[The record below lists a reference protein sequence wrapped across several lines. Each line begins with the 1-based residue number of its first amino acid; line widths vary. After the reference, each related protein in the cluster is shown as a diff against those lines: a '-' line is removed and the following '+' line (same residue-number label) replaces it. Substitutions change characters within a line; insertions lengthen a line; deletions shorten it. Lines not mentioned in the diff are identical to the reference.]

1 MKRSITLAAAM
12 IAAAISGAQAP
23 LSVDTSFR
31 VDLPAQNVRSLA
43 FMANGQFLL
52 SGQMEFPDDS
62 GVRALAR
69 INPEGSRDLSFPFT
83 YGGAKLTP
91 WQDRFYVGAGT
102 VRRLM
107 PDGTIDNSFQ
117 NMNFDPYFI
126 SGQGGDYHVFP
137 DGRVL
142 LGGYHSIEAEHLNLQ
157 GDYNLVWFFNNG
169 RLDTT
174 RTHRTG
180 NGAVFGLKQYPQGTA
195 GGLDGKFLVHHWG
208 TQYEGQAVSKVFRI
222 HADGSLDESFNAPI
236 PWGYV
241 WAMEPLPD
249 GRAYLGGTFRLE
261 NETDT
266 IQLIRVMPDGSLD
279 PTFNNT
285 IDFTMDASH
294 LALDAAVL
302 DVEHIG
308 HGLLALAG
316 EFSEVEGQ
324 ARGGLC
330 IVDTTGQVVQ
340 HYLDAAGCGN
350 YDYQIGMM
358 TITYGALEGITRAP
372 SGDYYIW
379 GAYHGYNDGTTND
392 TLQRMVTRLHGGEI
406 GLGVQHART
415 EEQPMRL
422 YPNPASGFVTVELER
437 VPTAAMLVVRDAL
450 GRIVMEQG
458 VNGYI
463 NTFSVH
469 GLGEGMY
476 NLELLQH
483 GKRIDIQRVVVQH

>member
-1 MKRSITLAAAM
+1 MKRRIMLAAAL
-12 IAAAISGAQAP
+12 IAAASSGAQAP

-43 FMANGQFLL
+43 FMPNGQILF
-52 SGQMEFPDDS
+52 SGQMEFP
-62 GVRALAR
+62 GETNVWPLAR
-69 INPEGSRDLSFPFT
+69 INPDGSRDLSFPFT
-83 YGGAKLTP
+83 YGGSKLTP

-102 VRRLM
+102 VRRLT
-107 PDGTIDNSFQ
+107 PNGTIDNSFQ
-117 NMNFDPYFI
+117 NMNSDPYFI
-126 SGQGGDYHVFP
+126 SAQGGDYHVFP

-142 LGGYHSIEAEHLNLQ
+142 MGGYHSIEAEHLNLQ

-195 GGLDGKFLVHHWG
+195 GGLGGKFLVHHWG

-302 DVEHIG
+302 DVEQIG

-379 GAYHGYNDGTTND
+379 GAYHGYSDGTTND

-406 GLGVQHART
+406 GLGLQ
-415 EEQPMRL
+415 QPESRENLARL
-422 YPNPASGFVTVELER
+422 YPNPASSTATLELDE
-437 VPTAAMLVVRDAL
+437 VPPDAQLVLRDAL
-450 GRIVMEQG
+450 GREMLRQRITGHYTTLQLGALPAGCFG
-458 VNGYI
+458 V
-463 NTFSVH
+463 
-469 GLGEGMY
+469 
-476 NLELLQH
+476 ELWLTAKH
-483 GKRIDIQRVVVQH
+483 ATHHKLIIQR